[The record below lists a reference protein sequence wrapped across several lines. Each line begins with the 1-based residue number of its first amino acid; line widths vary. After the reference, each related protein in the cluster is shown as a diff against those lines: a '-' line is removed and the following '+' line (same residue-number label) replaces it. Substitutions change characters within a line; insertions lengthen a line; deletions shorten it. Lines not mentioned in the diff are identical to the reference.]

1 MIRSIISSMRLPFLI
16 LTPVC
21 LFLAWSPVF
30 SKGVDIQVHLFVLT
44 FIGAV
49 MAHISVN
56 TLNEYLDFKS
66 GIDLNTNRTAFSGG
80 SGALPNNPEM
90 LKTIFT
96 VGVVSLLITLLIGVF
111 FIWTYGW
118 QLFPIGMVGLI
129 LVIAYT
135 RWINRYPWLCL
146 IASGFGFGVLMTV
159 GAHFAVTGFF
169 NDKLWLISLVSF
181 FLVNNL
187 LLLNQY
193 PDIDADKAAGR
204 NHFPIAY
211 GVSASNAVYL
221 VFLLLT
227 MLVVILGVLIDSLT
241 NLSLIALLAIFP
253 GFYALSGAIKFKEA
267 IGQHS
272 QYLAANVLVV
282 LLVPVLLGITILFG

>member
-1 MIRSIISSMRLPFLI
+1 
-16 LTPVC
+16 
-21 LFLAWSPVF
+21 
-30 SKGVDIQVHLFVLT
+30 
-44 FIGAV
+44 

-56 TLNEYLDFKS
+56 TLNEYLDYKS

-96 VGVVSLLITLLIGVF
+96 VGVISLLITLLIGVF
-111 FIWTYGW
+111 FIWIYGW
-118 QLFPIGMVGLI
+118 QLFPIGIVGLI
-129 LVIAYT
+129 LVVAYT
-135 RWINRYPWLCL
+135 RWVNRYPWLCL
-146 IASGFGFGVLMTV
+146 IAPGFGFGVLMTV
-159 GAHFAVTGFF
+159 GANFAVTGFF
-169 NDKLWLISLVSF
+169 NDKLWLISLVPF

-211 GVSASNAVYL
+211 GVSASNTVYF

-227 MLVVILGVLIDSLT
+227 MLVIIIGVLIDDSLPD
-241 NLSLIALLAIFP
+241 LSLIALLAILP

-272 QYLAANVLVV
+272 QYLVANVLVS